1 MDGRLIGADLG
12 GTKLSVARMHEGTF
26 EEHSLVPTDKSGADA
41 LLDGIVLAVEPL
53 LTEDTVAL
61 GIGVPAAVDF
71 VTGEAKS
78 GVNLPLTGVPV
89 RRILGERLGIAVYVD
104 NDANC
109 AAIAEAHDDD
119 GELAVR
125 NLVMFTIGTGVGGG
139 LVLGGRPYR
148 GATGAAAEM
157 GHQLIGL
164 DLEDG
169 APPPSERFPQPGSL
183 EALAAGRA
191 LDGIAVQ
198 VAQERPAGELG
209 QAAARGE
216 SITGVDA
223 VRAAQA
229 GDPDAIAAVR
239 LLGERLGIGIANAIH
254 IFDPEVVAI
263 GGGVAVARELLLG
276 PAEEVARRY
285 ALPGCGERT
294 EIRLSRYGVEAGLR
308 GAALMAALELRE
320 EEAVAA

>member
-1 MDGRLIGADLG
+1 MDSRLIGADLG
-12 GTKLSVARMHEGTF
+12 GTKLSVARMHEGTL
-26 EEHSLVPTDKSGADA
+26 EEHATYPTDKSSADA
-41 LLDGIVLAVEPL
+41 LLDGIVRAVEPL
-53 LTEDTVAL
+53 LTADTVAL

-71 VTGEAKS
+71 VTGEARS
-78 GVNLPLTGVPV
+78 GVNVPLTGVPV
-89 RRILGERLGIAVYVD
+89 RRNLGERLGIAVYVD

-119 GELAVR
+119 GQLVVGD
-125 NLVMFTIGTGVGGG
+125 LVMYTIGTGVGGG

-164 DLEDG
+164 DLERG

-191 LDGIAVQ
+191 LDGIAAA
-198 VAQERPAGELG
+198 VASESPDGALG

-216 SITGVDA
+216 EITGVD
-223 VRAAQA
+223 VVKAAQA
-229 GDPDAIAAVR
+229 GDAEAIAALR
-239 LLGERLGIGIANAIH
+239 LLGERLGIGIANAIN

-263 GGGVAVARELLLG
+263 GGGVSIARELLLG

-294 EIRLSRYGVEAGLR
+294 EIRLSRYGVEGGLR

-320 EEAVAA
+320 EAVAA

>member
-12 GTKLSVARMHEGTF
+12 GTKLSVARMHEGTL
-26 EEHSLVPTDKSGADA
+26 EEHATVPTDKSSASA
-41 LLDGIVLAVEPL
+41 LLEEIVRAVEPL
-53 LTEDTVAL
+53 VTADTVAL

-71 VTGEAKS
+71 VTGEARS
-78 GVNLPLTGVPV
+78 GVNVPLTGVPV

-119 GELAVR
+119 GQLVVGD
-125 NLVMFTIGTGVGGG
+125 LVMFTIGTGVGGG

-157 GHQLIGL
+157 GHQLIGI
-164 DLEDG
+164 DLERG
-169 APPPSERFPQPGSL
+169 APPASEHFPQPGSL

-191 LDGIAVQ
+191 LDGIAAR
-198 VAQERPAGELG
+198 VASEGPDGALG

-216 SITGVDA
+216 EITGVD
-223 VRAAQA
+223 VVKAAQA
-229 GDPDAIAAVR
+229 GDVESIAALR
-239 LLGERLGIGIANAIH
+239 LLGERLGIGIANAIN
-254 IFDPEVVAI
+254 IFDPEVVAV
-263 GGGVAVARELLLG
+263 GGGVSIARELLLG

-294 EIRLSRYGVEAGLR
+294 EIRLSRYGVEGGLR

-320 EEAVAA
+320 EAVAA